1 MCTMG
6 IKGVISIDVLVRLR
20 TGFYQ
25 TTLCRMQSTL
35 SEIVLTP
42 EDHGTAQRPIVI
54 DANDIVSVSLIRK
67 KVPEIEIE
75 TESETYRCLLD
86 SSIDLPELLSA
97 IEDTIGTTILIK
109 TF

>member
-6 IKGVISIDVLVRLR
+6 IREAITIDVLVRLR

-25 TTLCRMQSTL
+25 TTPCRMQSTR

-42 EDHGTAQRPIVI
+42 QDHGTQQRPIMI
-54 DANDIVSVSLIRK
+54 DADDIVSISLLRK

-86 SSIDLPELLSA
+86 PSIDLTKLLSV
-97 IEDTIGTTILIK
+97 IEDTIGTTILIR
-109 TF
+109 TL

>member
-6 IKGVISIDVLVRLR
+6 IREVISIDVLVRLR

-25 TTLCRMQSTL
+25 TTPCRIRSTR

-42 EDHGTAQRPIVI
+42 EDHGPVQRPIVI
-54 DANDIVSVSLIRK
+54 DADDIVSISLVQK

-86 SSIDLPELLSA
+86 SSIDLPKLLSA
-97 IEDTIGTTILIK
+97 IEDTIGTTITIR

>member
-6 IKGVISIDVLVRLR
+6 IREVISIDVLVRLR

-25 TTLCRMQSTL
+25 TTPYRMRSTR

-42 EDHGTAQRPIVI
+42 QDHGIQQRPIMI
-54 DANDIVSVSLIRK
+54 DADAVVSVSLIRK

-86 SSIDLPELLSA
+86 SNIDLPKLLSA
-97 IEDTIGTTILIK
+97 IEDTIGTTILIR
-109 TF
+109 TL